1 MNVTEGHFGFVF
13 FEDFVVLVLILLLLQ
28 DEIFLDLK
36 KDIVVF
42 LNDLVE
48 FVVKLLGDKVIKERG
63 NFIDDLVKIALFN
76 VFEA

>member
-28 DEIFLDLK
+28 DEVFLDLK

-48 FVVKLLGDKVIKERG
+48 FVIKLLGDKVAQE
-63 NFIDDLVKIALFN
+63 
-76 VFEA
+76 